1 MRRLAVLLAVLA
13 GGTVPALAASPPK
26 PKLPVPLPLTGS
38 ATAVAAPTTAGARPV
53 ALTLKLRYEMQCGRP
68 GPGPL
73 VVSLP
78 AAERVP
84 HTIVR
89 GSVLVDGKPPASASV
104 TGHVIVLTLPP
115 QRGVICMVIGPG
127 TLTAVFTRAAGLGNP
142 AVAGSYP
149 IAVRIGARA
158 FTPHLTVTA
167 G

>member
-26 PKLPVPLPLTGS
+26 PKLPVQLPLTGS
-38 ATAVAAPTTAGARPV
+38 ATAVAAPDTAGARPV
-53 ALTLKLRYEMQCGRP
+53 TLTLKVRYLMQCGRP
-68 GPGPL
+68 GPGPV

-78 AAERVP
+78 TAVRVARTLP
-84 HTIVR
+84 R
-89 GSVLVDGKPPASASV
+89 SAVLVDGKPPASASV

-115 QRGVICMVIGPG
+115 QHGITCMVIAPG
-127 TLTAVFTRAAGLGNP
+127 TLTVVFTRAAALGNP
-142 AVAGSYP
+142 AAAGSYP

-158 FTPHLTVTA
+158 FTPHLAVTV

>member
-1 MRRLAVLLAVLA
+1 MRRLALLFAVLA

-26 PKLPVPLPLTGS
+26 PKLPVQLPLTGS
-38 ATAVAAPTTAGARPV
+38 ATAVAAPATAGARPV

-84 HTIVR
+84 HMIVR
-89 GSVLVDGKPPASASV
+89 GSVLVDGKAPRTVSVSGHAITIALVPAHGI
-104 TGHVIVLTLPP
+104 T
-115 QRGVICMVIGPG
+115 CMVIGPG

-142 AVAGSYP
+142 AAAGSYP

-158 FTPHLTVTA
+158 FTPQLTVTA